1 MSLSLSCSGTLGHQ
15 VTLPSPTDIISAE
28 PLPSLCLQYACM
40 CTRIYKTKKK
50 FRKFFFSKKKSKIE
64 NRKIEKSKIKT
75 FGPAPIGVQPH
86 LGPTHL
92 GIVEWGSTKRHPEFE
107 CVCVCEYVC
116 RKWISETQRYEECAC
131 VFYFLLML
139 SFYLG

>member
-1 MSLSLSCSGTLGHQ
+1 MSLSCSGTLGDQ

-28 PLPSLCLQYACM
+28 PLPSLCVQYACM

-50 FRKFFFSKKKSKIE
+50 FEKNFFKKNRKLKIE
-64 NRKIEKSKIKT
+64 KSKIEKSKIKT

-92 GIVEWGSTKRHPEFE
+92 GIVEWGSTKRHPEFV
-107 CVCVCEYVC
+107 CVCVCVC
-116 RKWISETQRYEECAC
+116 MC
-131 VFYFLLML
+131 VCV
-139 SFYLG
+139 